1 MDTRQIT
8 LTLPKIQVAQLNA
21 LVEAG
26 RIESVSEFMQLVV
39 RKALINEM
47 LWRETVD
54 RIMEESGGS
63 LTPEDEAWV
72 QSMLAK
78 QREPVI
84 TSDPDDIRLLD
95 STIEI
100 VPISQTGR

>member
-1 MDTRQIT
+1 MGAVDAQQVTV
-8 LTLPKIQVAQLNA
+8 TLPKIQIAQLNA
-21 LVEAG
+21 LVEAE

-47 LWRETVD
+47 LWQETVN
-54 RIMEESGGS
+54 RIMEESGGP

-78 QREPVI
+78 QREPKPAI
-84 TSDPDDIRLLD
+84 A
-95 STIEI
+95 
-100 VPISQTGR
+100 